1 MSERIMRRCRR
12 SKKSCLLFKDRNDV
26 VAHKCVV
33 LVAVGE
39 RHESLQKM
47 LSRNEVAGCLS
58 GTARR
63 CRHSKS

>member
-1 MSERIMRRCRR
+1 MSKRNMRRCIR
-12 SKKSCLLFKDRNDV
+12 SKKSCLQFKDRNDV
-26 VAHKCVV
+26 VTHECVV

-39 RHESLQKM
+39 RHECLQII

-58 GTARR
+58 AIARR